1 MDIAMMT
8 LLNVMEAGEEKRIE
22 AVILLRSS
30 MRLVGG
36 K

>member
-8 LLNVMEAGEEKRIE
+8 LLNVMAAGEEKRIE
-22 AVILLRSS
+22 AVILLHSS
-30 MRLVGG
+30 VRLVGG